1 MFLQGGL
8 GNQLFQWSYSKYV
21 ESLTG
26 SLFNYSDLLLKLP
39 LPGVTKRKVEIN
51 KLLTN
56 RRIISSP
63 QAFLK
68 LLESKTSLNKKL
80 LVTDTNLQENY
91 VGIKQK
97 VFLGFFQSHMYI
109 DLIWQELVRELRN
122 LDHFEFKNDASED
135 YLSAH
140 IRLGD
145 YLFHSKTNNHHG
157 TVTTD
162 YVVTALVKLR
172 EQLNIN
178 KVKVI
183 TDSPEA
189 INPYLKTIND
199 NGFVTQLV
207 SQNQVSD
214 FHLLGKAKGI
224 VISNSSFSWWAGY
237 YANKRFDA
245 KVVAPYP
252 WFKNKEIE
260 PVGLIPPNW
269 QRCSK

>member
-1 MFLQGGL
+1 MFFQGGL
-8 GNQLFQWSYSKYV
+8 GNQLFQWSFSKYV
-21 ESLTG
+21 EALTG

-39 LPGVTKRKVEIN
+39 FTGVTRRKIEIR

-56 RRIISSP
+56 RRIATSS

-68 LLESKTSLNKKL
+68 LLESKVSLNKKF
-80 LVTDTNLQENY
+80 LVTDTNLREN
-91 VGIKQK
+91 GIDINQR
-97 VFLGFFQSHMYI
+97 VFLGFFQSHMHI
-109 DLIWQELVRELRN
+109 DSIWQELDKELSR
-122 LDHFEFKNDASED
+122 LEHFKFNNDATED

-145 YLFHSKTNNHHG
+145 YLFNSKTNNHHG
-157 TVTTD
+157 TVTAD

-172 EQLNIN
+172 EQLNLN

-189 INPYLKTIND
+189 INPYLKRINE
-199 NGFVTQLV
+199 NGFVAQLV

-214 FHLLGKAKGI
+214 FHSLGKAKGI

-237 YANKRFDA
+237 HANKRFDA

-252 WFKNKEIE
+252 WFKSNEIE
-260 PVGLIPPNW
+260 PLDLIPPNW

>member
-39 LPGVTKRKVEIN
+39 LPGVTRRKVEII

-68 LLESKTSLNKKL
+68 LLESKTSVNKKL
-80 LVTDTNLQENY
+80 LFTDTNLKGNY
-91 VGIKQK
+91 AGIKQK
-97 VFLGFFQSHMYI
+97 VFLGFFQSHIYI
-109 DLIWQELVRELRN
+109 DLIWQELAKELRN
-122 LDHFEFKNDASED
+122 LDHFKFNNDSTED

-145 YLFHSKTNNHHG
+145 YLFNSKTNNHHG
-157 TVTTD
+157 TVTAD

-172 EQLNIN
+172 EQLNLN

-214 FHLLGKAKGI
+214 FHSLGKAKGI

-252 WFKNKEIE
+252 WFKSKDIE
-260 PVGLIPPNW
+260 PLDLIPLNW